1 MSIVQVIK
9 SNDILQ
15 QAINLFA
22 TLITGKNSFDSHL
35 ATNDSDMN

>member
-9 SNDILQ
+9 SDDILHQ
-15 QAINLFA
+15 TINLFA
-22 TLITGKNSFDSHL
+22 AFITSKNSFDSHL